1 MPILQ
6 SCNCPKCRALYF
18 ETPLTLAQLDLL
30 AAMANDER
38 NHKLT
43 GVDASAKPT
52 ADRCAAHGLLEIGP
66 EVGSGDRAGWAGRL
80 TPRGR
85 EVFETLAAL
94 ARRDGSTGLLI
105 KKSYTPDEA
114 AELLRSQPAR
124 LPN

>member
-6 SCNCPKCRALYF
+6 SCNCPKCRKLYF

-30 AAMANDER
+30 AACSMDER

-43 GVDASAKPT
+43 GVDVSAKPT
-52 ADRCAAHGLLEIGP
+52 ADGCAAHGLLEVGP
-66 EVGSGDRAGWAGRL
+66 EVGSGDGAGWAVRL

-85 EVFETLAAL
+85 EVCETLAAL
-94 ARRDGSTGLLI
+94 VRRDGSTGLLI
-105 KKSYTPDEA
+105 KKSYTVAEA